1 MCDCL
6 SVCERH
12 SEKGSMYLG
21 DECKPWNADGMQ
33 HVEDHIAP
41 P

>member
-12 SEKGSMYLG
+12 SEKGSMNLV
-21 DECKPWNADGMQ
+21 DECKLRNVDGMQ
-33 HVEDHIAP
+33 HVEDHIAVP
-41 P
+41 